1 VEITQVT
8 EVSRQLLGI
17 YFGIAFGCNFGSGE
31 LLVSKNF
38 GNIQATGKVE

>member
-8 EVSRQLLGI
+8 EVSRKLLGI

-31 LLVSKNF
+31 FLISKNF
-38 GNIQATGKVE
+38 GNVQATGQVE